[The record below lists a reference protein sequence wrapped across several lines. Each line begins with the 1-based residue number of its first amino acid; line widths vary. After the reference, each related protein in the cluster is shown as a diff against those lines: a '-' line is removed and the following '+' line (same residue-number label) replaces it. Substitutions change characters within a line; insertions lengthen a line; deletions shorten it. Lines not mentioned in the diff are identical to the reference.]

1 MKNQLKFEVRLEVV
15 WPKMGALFTALE
27 AAQIDPTHVVRIFD
41 QDTQEEPAKP
51 AKPPV
56 RDTPAGRVVLKL
68 LAKREHW
75 RAKEIGEQLYEH
87 TDYMPSTGP
96 SVLSRMVR
104 EGDAWRSQ
112 GDYRISEQGMR
123 NLSAMTE
130 SEGKET
136 ITNE

>member
-1 MKNQLKFEVRLEVV
+1 MTKPIKFEVRLEVV

-68 LAKREHW
+68 LAQREHW
-75 RAKEIGEQLYEH
+75 RAKEIGEELYD
-87 TDYMPSTGP
+87 TDYAPSTGP

-104 EGDAWRSQ
+104 EGDAWRSH
-112 GDYRISEQGMR
+112 GDYRISDQGLM
-123 NLSAMTE
+123 NLKSMEANN
-130 SEGKET
+130 G
-136 ITNE
+136 